1 MAFLGF
7 LGIGRGKMKIQL
19 DKMQFS
25 PGETITGK
33 LVINLKRP
41 IKGKAVTIGLLG
53 EQRVTEFVDGKRR
66 TRRHKIFDFDQPL
79 SGEKDYMP
87 GEQVYDFQ
95 LKIPE
100 NVNKN
105 TMPKGALGNVVKAA
119 QMFSNKTRTIRWYV
133 SGRLDCPGLDMTKKV
148 QINVA

>member
-7 LGIGRGKMKIQL
+7 LGIGRGKMKVQL
-19 DKMQFS
+19 DNMQFS

-41 IKGKAVTIGLLG
+41 IKGKAVLIGLLG
-53 EQRVTEFVDGKRR
+53 EQKITEFSGGKRQTR
-66 TRRHKIFDFDQPL
+66 TQKIFDFNQPL

-95 LKIPE
+95 LKIPT
-100 NVNKN
+100 NLNQN
-105 TMPKGALGNVVKAA
+105 TAPTGALGNVVKAA
-119 QMFSNKTRTIRWYV
+119 QMFSNKTKTIKWYV
-133 SGRLDCPGLDMTKKV
+133 TGRLDCPGIDMTKKV
-148 QINVA
+148 QITVS